1 MKDTKARLCPPV
13 RSNLPHEVEQG
24 DEKFS
29 RKKVNQYLTRP
40 VSFVHRRQYV
50 ANKLA

>member
-24 DEKFS
+24 DEKFFE
-29 RKKVNQYLTRP
+29 KKSESIPDKT
-40 VSFVHRRQYV
+40 S
-50 ANKLA
+50 